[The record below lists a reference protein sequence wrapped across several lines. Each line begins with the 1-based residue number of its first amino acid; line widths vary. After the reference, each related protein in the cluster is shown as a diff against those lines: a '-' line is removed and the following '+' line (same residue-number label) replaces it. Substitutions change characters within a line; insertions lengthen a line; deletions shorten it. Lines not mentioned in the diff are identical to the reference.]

1 MDSVPEDLSHFGV
14 AFGLVSML
22 TRDLVLKDVVM
33 DIERY
38 LEGKELT

>member
-1 MDSVPEDLSHFGV
+1 
-14 AFGLVSML
+14 ML

-33 DIERY
+33 DMERY